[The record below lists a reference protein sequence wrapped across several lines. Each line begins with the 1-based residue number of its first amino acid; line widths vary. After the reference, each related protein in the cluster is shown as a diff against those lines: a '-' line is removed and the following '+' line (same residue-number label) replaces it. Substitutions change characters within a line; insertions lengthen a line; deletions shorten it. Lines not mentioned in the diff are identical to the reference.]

1 MDDDRIDFSAL
12 DPKRD
17 PARFE
22 RMVQAVVAGVRPP
35 APAVYPLVLQLVG
48 WGRAAVAVAACLGVA
63 AWLPSLARGRLSA
76 TDSPTSN
83 GSDPVEL
90 VSAWAETGNV
100 PSDIDLVQA
109 LGGLHDR

>member
-17 PARFE
+17 SARFE
-22 RMVQAVVAGVRPP
+22 RMVQAVVDGVRPP
-35 APAVYPLVLQLVG
+35 APAVHPLVLELVG

-63 AWLPSLARGRLSA
+63 AWLPNLVHGGLSA
-76 TDSPTSN
+76 TDRPTSTE
-83 GSDPVEL
+83 SDPVEL
-90 VSAWAETGNV
+90 VSAWAETGKL

-109 LGGLHDR
+109 LRGLRDH